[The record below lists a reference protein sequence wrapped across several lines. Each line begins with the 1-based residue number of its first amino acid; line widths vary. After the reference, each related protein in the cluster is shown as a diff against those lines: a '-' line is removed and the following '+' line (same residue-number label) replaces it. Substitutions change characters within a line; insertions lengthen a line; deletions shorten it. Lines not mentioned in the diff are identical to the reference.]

1 MQCADT
7 FGVRFQVCKVCWGWG
22 WGLCKNN
29 MQKIITCK
37 TVRTVKIPSVG
48 RPSPGRKLAGPGQL
62 TTSRCGAGWL
72 RGGRQPGAREAVPG
86 RSLGGAG
93 EPIPPTFGA
102 GPQPQP
108 LPGRGHRCLTSQR
121 GSPDSPLGQSGAGSR
136 SPRSPHLGSPL
147 TAFLLPRL
155 ACNFPFFP
163 GFWRRRRLA
172 DPPGHSLSR
181 RRAGIEPARNTHG
194 SCPSAA
200 RRARC
205 PWDTA

>member
-1 MQCADT
+1 MQ
-7 FGVRFQVCKVCWGWG
+7 
-22 WGLCKNN
+22 
-29 MQKIITCK
+29 

-48 RPSPGRKLAGPGQL
+48 GPSLGRKLAGPGQL
-62 TTSRCGAGWL
+62 TASRCGAGWL

-93 EPIPPTFGA
+93 EPIPPAPGA
-102 GPQPQP
+102 GPQL
-108 LPGRGHRCLTSQR
+108 LPARGRRRLTSQR

-147 TAFLLPRL
+147 AAFLLPRL

-163 GFWRRRRLA
+163 GLWRRRRLP

-181 RRAGIEPARNTHG
+181 RRAGIEPARGPHG